1 MGDDIINNNIN
12 NTNNNN
18 SDIYAPASEQLVL
31 G

>member
-18 SDIYAPASEQLVL
+18 SDIYAPASDQLVL